1 MVFILANI
9 TKKQIEDWKKG
20 TKKFLYS
27 PSVSGLRVKRNKNSF
42 VWVFVYGDKRKPKN
56 TSGNYPETSY
66 TIGNIEF
73 ISTRDA
79 EIKAFLIKSE
89 IDNGI
94 YPDSL
99 KYPKN
104 NQITLGNYFTDYYL
118 DYCHK
123 YHTAGSQANNIRV
136 YFKSLWNKPLA
147 HFDANT
153 IQNWFNTVKTADG
166 KKPAPTT
173 LKQRYGALI
182 KLFSVA
188 SGITE
193 FYKVLDENPLAS
205 ISLPQY
211 TIEQLQA
218 IRQSREESKK
228 LRRALSLDEVTK
240 LRNAVKEYGNE
251 KKTVENELVPRWFNL
266 YFEFAYLHGFRP
278 SDIVSF
284 KWSHING
291 SMIRFTPVKT
301 QNTSQIEIIE
311 NLSPKLIPMLTE
323 WRSKNSSEWVFPN
336 KFDITRHMGDKP
348 HDKAWKAIK
357 QMSGLNLQFYTL
369 RHNYVSQKIIQ
380 GTPLYAIARA
390 IGHTSTKQIE
400 QHYGHLIIDRN
411 KSGGLE

>member
-1 MVFILANI
+1 MFILASI

-20 TKKFLYS
+20 SKKFLYS
-27 PSVSGLRVKRNKNSF
+27 PTVKGLRIKRNKNSY
-42 VWVFVYGDKRKPKN
+42 VWVLVFGDKRKPKN
-56 TSGNYPETSY
+56 KSGNYPETSH

-73 ISTRDA
+73 ILPKDA
-79 EIKAFLIKSE
+79 EKKAHLIKAD

-94 YPDSL
+94 YPDSH
-99 KYPKN
+99 KRPQN
-104 NQITLGNYFTDYYL
+104 NNITLGQYFTDYYL
-118 DYCHK
+118 DYSSK
-123 YHTAGSQANNIRV
+123 YHTASSQANNIRV
-136 YFKSLWNKPLA
+136 YFKSLWKKPLA
-147 HFDANT
+147 EFDANT
-153 IQNWFNTVKTADG
+153 IQNWFDNVKTAAG

-173 LKQRYGALI
+173 LKQRYGALK

-193 FYKVLDENPLAS
+193 YYKVLDENPLSS
-205 ISLPQY
+205 ISLPQF
-211 TIEQLQA
+211 TIEQ
-218 IRQSREESKK
+218 RQEMRESKEYSK
-228 LRRALSLDEVTK
+228 RLRRALTKDEVTK
-240 LRNAVKEYGNE
+240 LRAAVAVYGDQ
-251 KKTVENELVPRWFNL
+251 KRTFENELVPRWFNL

-291 SMIRFTPVKT
+291 DTIRFTPVKT

-311 NLSPKLIPMLTE
+311 TLSPRLRPML
-323 WRSKNSSEWVFPN
+323 SEWMSKSQSEWIFPN
-336 KFDITRHMGDKP
+336 KHDKSRHMGDKP
-348 HDKAWKAIK
+348 HNKAWRAIK
-357 QMSGLNLQFYTL
+357 RLSGLELQFYTL

-400 QHYGHLIIDRN
+400 QHYGHLINDTN